1 MSHMIRVR
9 RLLFTPT
16 ITLAIALALSAFS
29 SGSASAQGRGG
40 VQRGGVPALP
50 PPDRPIVINTDVVPQ
65 VRVVP
70 VVSGL
75 SHPWGM
81 AFRNNGDILV
91 TEREGR
97 LRVIR
102 NGQLLEGDLPGVPEV
117 FSSRD
122 RAGLLDIALHPDDDR
137 VVFLTYTKSIVHEG
151 EPALTVALA
160 RGLLEG
166 DELTEVTDIFVAEGL
181 DDGIAASRILFHP
194 DGTLF
199 MSLGG
204 SYVFAQT
211 GEYAQ
216 DPGTHF
222 GKLLRLNDDGTPANG
237 NPFVGNTDYLPEI
250 YSIGHRNQLGLAFH
264 PETGDLWASENGPQG
279 GDEVNIIKSGR
290 NYGWPIASY
299 SREYNGNRVSDTPWL
314 AAFEEPEVVWW
325 PSIAPSGLTFYT
337 GERFPAWQGSL
348 FVGSLMVGRM
358 FHTGHLERV
367 VFNARGEEVGRE
379 WLLTELKQ
387 RIRDV
392 RQGPDGYLYVLTE
405 EDDAV
410 LLRLEPG

>member
-1 MSHMIRVR
+1 MIQMIRAR
-9 RLLFTPT
+9 RLLFTLT
-16 ITLAIALALSAFS
+16 FSLTLSAVF
-29 SGSASAQGRGG
+29 SGSTSAQR
-40 VQRGGVPALP
+40 RGGVPALL
-50 PPDRPIVINTDVVPQ
+50 PPDRPVVINTDVVPL

-81 AFRNNGDILV
+81 AFRSNGDILV

-102 NGQLLEGDLPGVPEV
+102 NGQLLERDMPGVPEV
-117 FSSRD
+117 VASRD
-122 RAGLLDIALHPDDDR
+122 RAGLMDIAIHPDDDR
-137 VVFLTYTKSIVHEG
+137 VVYLTYTKSIEHEG

-160 RGLLEG
+160 RGLLNG
-166 DELTEVTDIFVAEGL
+166 DALTEVTDIFVAEGL
-181 DDGIAASRILFHP
+181 DEGIAAARLLFHP

-199 MSLGG
+199 MSVGG

-211 GEYAQ
+211 EEYAQ

-222 GKLLRLNDDGTPANG
+222 GKIIRLNDDGTPANG
-237 NPFVGNTDYLPEI
+237 NPFVGDADYLPEI
-250 YSIGHRNQLGLAFH
+250 YSIGHRNQLGLTFH

-279 GDEVNIIKSGR
+279 GDEVNIIQSGR

-299 SREYNGNRVSDTPWL
+299 SREYRGTWVSDTPWL

-348 FVGSLMVGRM
+348 FVGSMMVGRM
-358 FHTGHLERV
+358 RHTGHLERV

>member
-9 RLLFTPT
+9 RLLF
-16 ITLAIALALSAFS
+16 ALTFAVALSAVS
-29 SGSASAQGRGG
+29 SGFASAQR
-40 VQRGGVPALP
+40 RGGVPALP
-50 PPDRPIVINTDVVPQ
+50 PPDRPVVINTDVVPL

-70 VVSGL
+70 IVSGL

-81 AFRNNGDILV
+81 AFRSNGDILV

-102 NGQLLEGDLPGVPEV
+102 NGQLLERDIPGVPEV
-117 FSSRD
+117 FASRD

-137 VVFLTYTKSIVHEG
+137 VVFLTYTKSIEHEG

-160 RGLLEG
+160 RGLLDG
-166 DELTEVTDIFVAEGL
+166 DALTEVTDIFVAEGL
-181 DDGIAASRILFHP
+181 DDGIAASRLLFHP

-199 MSLGG
+199 MSVGG

-250 YSIGHRNQLGLAFH
+250 YSMGHRNQLGLAFH

-314 AAFEEPEVVWW
+314 AAFEEAEVLWW
-325 PSIAPSGLTFYT
+325 PSIAPSGLVFYT
-337 GERFPAWQGSL
+337 GERFPEWQGDL
-348 FVGSLMVGRM
+348 FVGSMMVGRM
-358 FHTGHLERV
+358 FHTGHLERI
-367 VFNARGEEVGRE
+367 VFNPRGEEIRRE
-379 WLLTELKQ
+379 WLLTDLKQ

>member
-1 MSHMIRVR
+1 M
-9 RLLFTPT
+9 
-16 ITLAIALALSAFS
+16 
-29 SGSASAQGRGG
+29 
-40 VQRGGVPALP
+40 
-50 PPDRPIVINTDVVPQ
+50 INTDVVPQ

-81 AFRNNGDILV
+81 AFRSNGDILV

-102 NGQLLEGDLPGVPEV
+102 NGQLLERDMPGVPEV
-117 FSSRD
+117 FAGRD
-122 RAGLLDIALHPDDDR
+122 RAGLMDIAIHPDDDR
-137 VVFLTYTKSIVHEG
+137 VVYLTYSKSIEHEG

-160 RGLLEG
+160 RGLLDG
-166 DELTEVTDIFVAEGL
+166 DSLTEVTDIFVAKGL
-181 DDGIAASRILFHP
+181 DDGIAAARILFHP

-199 MSLGG
+199 MSVGG

-211 GEYAQ
+211 EGYAQ

-222 GKLLRLNDDGTPANG
+222 GKLLRLNDDGTPALG
-237 NPFVGNTDYLPEI
+237 NPFVGNADYLPEI
-250 YSIGHRNQLGLAFH
+250 YSMGHRNQLGLALH

-279 GDEVNIIKSGR
+279 GDEANIIKSGR

-314 AAFEEPEVVWW
+314 AEFEEAEVVWL
-325 PSIAPSGLTFYT
+325 PSIAPSGLVFYT
-337 GERFPAWQGSL
+337 GEHFPEWQGDL
-348 FVGSLMVGRM
+348 FVGSMMVGRM
-358 FHTGHLERV
+358 FRTGHLERI
-367 VFNARGEEVGRE
+367 VFNPRGEEIRRE
-379 WLLTELKQ
+379 WLLTDLKQ